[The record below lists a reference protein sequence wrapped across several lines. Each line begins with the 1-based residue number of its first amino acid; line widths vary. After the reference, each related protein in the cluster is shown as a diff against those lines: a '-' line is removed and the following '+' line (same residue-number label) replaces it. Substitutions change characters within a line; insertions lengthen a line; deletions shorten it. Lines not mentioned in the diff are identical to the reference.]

1 MVHFFNL
8 VEEVLASEKHKGLG
22 EKLLNLYESFQS
34 NSEFAF
40 IFSRNNIADFI
51 DDYLKESEKQAKK
64 QEVKQ
69 LFIHELLYSESDE
82 EIESFPYE
90 KVLGKVHHEDSV
102 KESADSKS
110 SKRGRPKI
118 LQLLSRITD
127 SNVVKMVK
135 DLYSRMFNMA
145 IEKATQLLQYLSCFF
160 CALFSYCSEDG
171 ETPCGKV
178 KHFWSILN
186 DYGKISNLP
195 RLRTLQESIRW
206 LSDKKKIYFRC
217 VKEDVEEFK
226 HKVWE
231 HMQIRI
237 LKLIGEVAPVYFV

>member
-1 MVHFFNL
+1 MEHYL
-8 VEEVLASEKHKGLG
+8 KLLEEVLASKKRKGFG
-22 EKLLNLYESFQS
+22 EKLLNLYKSFQS

-40 IFSRNNIADFI
+40 IFSRTNIADSI

-64 QEVKQ
+64 QEAKQ
-69 LFIHELLYSESDE
+69 LFIHELLYSESDG

-127 SNVVKMVK
+127 SNVVKMVR

-160 CALFSYCSEDG
+160 CALFSYCSEDC
-171 ETPCGKV
+171 ETPCSKV
-178 KHFWSILN
+178 KHFWSIL
-186 DYGKISNLP
+186 DGKIRNLP
-195 RLRTLQESIRW
+195 ALRTLQDRIKW
-206 LSDKKKIYFRC
+206 LIDKKKIF
-217 VKEDVEEFK
+217 FK
-226 HKVWE
+226 CAKSDLEALRHKAWE
-231 HMQIRI
+231 RMQDKIQM
-237 LKLIGEVAPVYFV
+237 LIGEVAPVYFM